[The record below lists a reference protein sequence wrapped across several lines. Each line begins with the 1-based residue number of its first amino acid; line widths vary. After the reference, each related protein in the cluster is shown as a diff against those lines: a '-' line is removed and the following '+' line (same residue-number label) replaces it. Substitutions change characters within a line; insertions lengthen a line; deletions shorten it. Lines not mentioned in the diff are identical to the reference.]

1 MSELIIGTAI
11 SEPAAGT
18 LKVGSTDI
26 QEIYVGSTK
35 IWPSV
40 PLCSGAE
47 EVQIGNLIWKT
58 ANTESLSGSSGNITY
73 YASISSQ
80 TARDSYTNEIPVSTL
95 YVGSSNYQQYGR
107 YYNKYAARD
116 IIPPTGFRLPT
127 DADFENLNS
136 ELQQLFNEQGNFV
149 TSIGGGENYRW
160 GTAIQENYY
169 FGRSCFNSRGVGY
182 WWADALGGGKGG
194 SFPNARYWTQEQAD
208 LSGINNNLV
217 DFRSDQDNPDRIA
230 KKTLPSFSKDY
241 FFAPIRFCKD
251 A

>member
-1 MSELIIGTAI
+1 MSELRIGTAI

-18 LKVGSTDI
+18 LKVGSNDI
-26 QEIYVGSTK
+26 QEIYVGTNK
-35 IWPSV
+35 IWPST

-73 YASISSQ
+73 YASISAQ

-95 YVGSSNYQQYGR
+95 YSGNSNNQQYGR
-107 YYNKYAARD
+107 YYNKYATRD

-136 ELQQLFNEQGNFV
+136 ELQQLFNENENAV
-149 TSIGGGENYRW
+149 TSIGGGEPNFW
-160 GTAIQENYY
+160 DSAIEENYY
-169 FGRSCFNSRGVGY
+169 FGRSCFNSKGVGA
-182 WWADALGGGKGG
+182 WQPNSTGTGKGG
-194 SFPNARYWTQEQAD
+194 ENGIARYWTQEQAN
-208 LSGINNNLV
+208 LNGITNNLV
-217 DFRSDQDNPDRIA
+217 DFRSSNVNRIA
-230 KKTLPSFSKDY
+230 KTSGFSREY
-241 FFAPIRFCKD
+241 IFAPIRFCKD